1 MRRLTSIVAGILLG
15 GMVGAALGLLFAP
28 YSGSI
33 LRNNIVDYT
42 NKLRD
47 EIKQAA
53 AERRI
58 ELEQQLSDLR
68 APVE

>member
-68 APVE
+68 APVK

>member
-68 APVE
+68 TPVK